1 MASINLQEDM
11 FGRVCP
17 TDINVINTYIMHA
30 LLVDVNEIFGNYGVH
45 QIIDNIYV
53 YQERQVYSRLK
64 KSESGYSNKFISD
77 MRRKEKKLPEK

>member
-30 LLVDVNEIFGNYGVH
+30 LLVNVNEIFGNYGLH
-45 QIIDNIYV
+45 QIINAKIAKYC
-53 YQERQVYSRLK
+53 RLK
-64 KSESGYSNKFISD
+64 NSESG
-77 MRRKEKKLPEK
+77 